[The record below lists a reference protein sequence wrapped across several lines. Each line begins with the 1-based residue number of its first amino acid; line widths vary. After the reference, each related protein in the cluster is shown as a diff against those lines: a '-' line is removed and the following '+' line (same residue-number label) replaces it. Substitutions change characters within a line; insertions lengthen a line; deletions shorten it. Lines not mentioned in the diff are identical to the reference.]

1 MIKCMEFVLSF
12 KIIVYFLTQ
21 KRDRYHIECKLPFTL
36 EATVSFTSEDFYSVS
51 FLFFNGAMMGPT
63 LMSNKVFSFRG
74 ARLWH
79 KKNQLFQ
86 QKKPLKWLWTGM
98 FNFCRDRPVV
108 IAVVLFPVCSAVLY
122 LCTDRWPILLQ
133 SYCECSK
140 KSKNSAVGWKTHSP
154 SIKVLTAERRK
165 MVFNFL
171 LISSDCFWMSLEAL
185 RLSVK
190 IHAKTTAKN
199 WSNEAF
205 YLTAVYKY
213 IISLRFLFWCKL
225 LSILLFLSCMLPSSQ
240 LCSPARRLSCWGVFI
255 S

>member
-1 MIKCMEFVLSF
+1 MEQWWDQLWCQIKYFYFVVLDYD
-12 KIIVYFLTQ
+12 KKKNHLYQQ
-21 KRDRYHIECKLPFTL
+21 KETL
-36 EATVSFTSEDFYSVS
+36 EI
-51 FLFFNGAMMGPT
+51 
-63 LMSNKVFSFRG
+63 
-74 ARLWH
+74 
-79 KKNQLFQ
+79 
-86 QKKPLKWLWTGM
+86 LKWLWTGM
-98 FNFCRDRPVV
+98 LNFCGARPVV
-108 IAVVLFPVCSAVLY
+108 VAVVLFPVCSTVLY

-133 SYCECSK
+133 YCECSK
-140 KSKNSAVGWKTHSP
+140 KSKKSAVGWKTHSP
-154 SIKVLTAERRK
+154 FINVLTAERRK

-213 IISLRFLFWCKL
+213 IISLRILFWCKL

-240 LCSPARRLSCWGVFI
+240 LCSPARRLGCWGVFI